1 MTEMNRLNAET
12 LEKVAGG
19 QINVVNNPHKGYA
32 YVNCRKRPGL
42 NEPVLLKIPNGE
54 TVFPTGKRVKK
65 DGFTWVQ
72 INLAGGYDY
81 GWVAAHLIGY

>member
-32 YVNCRKRPGL
+32 YVNCRK
-42 NEPVLLKIPNGE
+42 EP
-54 TVFPTGKRVKK
+54 
-65 DGFTWVQ
+65 D
-72 INLAGGYDY
+72 
-81 GWVAAHLIGY
+81 